1 MTICGTLCYNV
12 PYNRKDN
19 MTNEVQKAVVK
30 SMDMHVTT
38 SNNMIKLGKVVEVN
52 TNNLNLLAT
61 RLLQLEKRIARLE
74 SEKK

>member
-1 MTICGTLCYNV
+1 MYGTLCYNV

-30 SMDMHVTT
+30 SMDMHITT
-38 SNNMIKLGKVVEVN
+38 SNNMMKLGKIVETN
-52 TNNLNLLAT
+52 TDNLTLLAT
-61 RLLQLEKRIARLE
+61 KLLQLEKRIARLE